1 MFVLHS
7 FLACAGL
14 QNNSNVDERMHHILM
29 SQKDSSG
36 VFFRCFIVA
45 RSAFRFCELPNKGQC
60 HFSPKT
66 HCYIGIWFRKQN
78 FVPGPS
84 PMPQMPQLSQDFSEI
99 FRKRMEGRGGGVSSA
114 SYALK
119 KRCSGKIVGLTCCA
133 ILSNLLYVY
142 DIHVHILFNTYYI
155 HGIHRFKIWH
165 RSSITTFHS
174 FNLHCMRLHSKV
186 QDMLY
191 AWNSYIE
198 HTPCG

>member
-1 MFVLHS
+1 MSFFTKNTLLHWNLIS
-7 FLACAGL
+7 KTKFCARSLADAT
-14 QNNSNVDERMHHILM
+14 NATIVTR
-29 SQKDSSG
+29 
-36 VFFRCFIVA
+36 FFRDFQKTNG
-45 RSAFRFCELPNKGQC
+45 RS
-60 HFSPKT
+60 
-66 HCYIGIWFRKQN
+66 
-78 FVPGPS
+78 
-84 PMPQMPQLSQDFSEI
+84 
-99 FRKRMEGRGGGVSSA
+99 GRGSIVSELCSE
-114 SYALK
+114 K

>member
-1 MFVLHS
+1 MSVCIIFWCRRKILVAFSFDVSLLQDPHFVFAS
-7 FLACAGL
+7 Y
-14 QNNSNVDERMHHILM
+14 QIRDNVIFHQKHIVTLEFDFEN
-29 SQKDSSG
+29 KILCP
-36 VFFRCFIVA
+36 VPRRCH
-45 RSAFRFCELPNKGQC
+45 KC
-60 HFSPKT
+60 HNCHKIFQ
-66 HCYIGIWFRKQN
+66 R
-78 FVPGPS
+78 
-84 PMPQMPQLSQDFSEI
+84 FSENEWKVGAGEY
-99 FRKRMEGRGGGVSSA
+99 RQRAM
-114 SYALK
+114 LWK